1 MPNQLLLSKNI
12 LVMTA
17 INLSSTPAEKI
28 QKFIRSNLILA
39 IVTSFSL
46 NLTLT
51 ATSNWSLWNTFQ
63 QLNTTAEKQNKLENL
78 SDTLI
83 YLDEVL
89 TMSANMFATTGKPSW
104 EKRYND
110 SVPGIDK
117 TTTELFKNIPPS
129 FEDTYKKFNVSTKEL
144 IGMEDQAFKLVK
156 ENKLIDAT
164 RILESDSYRE
174 QKKIY
179 TASLQAIIGG
189 IKSDAELQIARKKV
203 AVDWS
208 IYLELFSLG
217 LLLLTASGI
226 VIAVRG
232 YVRDR
237 QLAQDALQA
246 SQDSLQIVN
255 IQLADESAQRQQQEK
270 STRQENQQLQQDVG
284 ELLDVVCEIESG
296 NLTIQA
302 QVNDRATGLVSDTLN
317 RLIEALGRTLRQ
329 VSLAAQRVDSHS
341 KVQKEMATTV
351 AQSTSKQAQEISQML
366 VLTRKVRQ
374 SAENTLQQLGVT
386 DRSLVK
392 LQSSVTEGLETI
404 SNIDRDIEVLQA
416 GSDRIVQEM
425 KTLGEFV
432 GLADRFVQDQ
442 SEIVTE
448 TQILALNASLV
459 AARAAEQRDP
469 KQFAAVAREFEMI
482 ATQVARLAQ
491 QTNEGLT
498 SLEQRS
504 SQIHKVVSSVDSD
517 VQKMGGLVGTFTT
530 GMKQANDVFATVQA
544 VTAAAVESGNMLSKA
559 SQRIVSAADS
569 TTVAIESIS
578 AFSQEIAHQSQDAQ
592 NLGDKL
598 NILSTDLLVNIQIFQ
613 LPVVES
619 ESTAAIENVGLELAV

>member
-1 MPNQLLLSKNI
+1 M
-12 LVMTA
+12 
-17 INLSSTPAEKI
+17 
-28 QKFIRSNLILA
+28 
-39 IVTSFSL
+39 
-46 NLTLT
+46 TLT

-63 QLNTTAEKQNKLENL
+63 ELNITAEKQNKLENL
-78 SDTLI
+78 SNTLI

-89 TMSANMFATTGKPSW
+89 TMSANMFATTGKPIW
-104 EKRYND
+104 ENRYND

-129 FEDTYKKFNVSTKEL
+129 VQETYRLFNLSTKEL
-144 IGMEDQAFKLVK
+144 IGMEDRAFKLVR
-156 ENKLIDAT
+156 ERKLQDAIQ
-164 RILESDSYRE
+164 ILDSESYRQE
-174 QKKIY
+174 KKIY
-179 TASLQAIIGG
+179 TESLRTILQE
-189 IKSDAELQIARKKV
+189 IKSDSSLQIAQKRV

-217 LLLLTASGI
+217 LLLLTAAGI
-226 VIAVRG
+226 VVAVRG
-232 YVRDR
+232 YVSDR

-246 SQDSLQIVN
+246 SEDSLRVVN

-270 STRQENQQLQQDVG
+270 LTRQENQQLQQDIG
-284 ELLDVVCEIESG
+284 ELLDVVCEIEAG
-296 NLTIQA
+296 NLTVQA

-317 RLIEALGRTLRQ
+317 RLVEELGRTLRQ
-329 VSLAAQRVDSHS
+329 VSVAAQRVDANS
-341 KVQKEMATTV
+341 KIQKEMATTV
-351 AQSTSKQAQEISQML
+351 AQSTSQQAKEISQML
-366 VLTRKVRQ
+366 VLTRNVRQ

-386 DRSLVK
+386 DRSLIE

-404 SNIDRDIEVLQA
+404 SNIDQDIDVLQA

-469 KQFAAVAREFEMI
+469 KQFAAVAREFELI

-504 SQIHKVVSSVDSD
+504 SQIHKVVSSVDGD

-530 GMKQANDVFATVQA
+530 GMKQANDVFATVQV
-544 VTAAAVESGNMLSKA
+544 VTAAAVESGKMLSKA
-559 SQRIVSAADS
+559 SQRILSAADS
-569 TTVAIESIS
+569 TTMAIESIS
-578 AFSQEIAHQSQDAQ
+578 ASSQEIAHQSQDAQ

-598 NILSTDLLVNIQIFQ
+598 NMLSTDLLVNIQIFQ
-613 LPVVES
+613 LPVVPL
-619 ESTAAIENVGLELAV
+619 ESTATIESVGLELAV

>member
-1 MPNQLLLSKNI
+1 MSLTSLPS
-12 LVMTA
+12 A
-17 INLSSTPAEKI
+17 PAEKVK
-28 QKFIRSNLILA
+28 QFLRSNLVLA
-39 IVTSFSL
+39 IVTSIGL

-63 QLNTTAEKQNKLENL
+63 QLNITAEKQNKLENL
-78 SDTLI
+78 SNTLI

-89 TMSANMFATTGKPSW
+89 TMSANMFATTGNPIW

-129 FEDTYKKFNVSTKEL
+129 FEDTYKKFNLSTKEL
-144 IGMEDQAFKLVK
+144 IGMEDLAFKLVK
-156 ENKLIDAT
+156 ENKLADAVK
-164 RILESDSYRE
+164 ILESESYRQE
-174 QKKIY
+174 KKIY
-179 TASLQAIIGG
+179 TENLQAIISG
-189 IKSDAELQIARKKV
+189 IKSDANLKIARKRI

-232 YVRDR
+232 YVHDR

-270 STRQENQQLQQDVG
+270 STRQENQQLQQDIG

-302 QVNDRATGLVSDTLN
+302 QVNNRATGLVSDTLN
-317 RLIEALGRTLRQ
+317 RLVEELGRTLRQ
-329 VSLAAQRVDSHS
+329 VSIAAERVDANS

-351 AQSTSKQAQEISQML
+351 AQSTSKQAKEISQML

-386 DRSLVK
+386 DRSLMT

-404 SNIDRDIEVLQA
+404 SNIDRDIDVLQA

-491 QTNEGLT
+491 QTSEGLT

-504 SQIHKVVSSVDSD
+504 SQIHKVVSSVDGD

-530 GMKQANDVFATVQA
+530 GMKQANDVFATVQT

-598 NILSTDLLVNIQIFQ
+598 NMLSTDLLLNIQIFQ